1 MSKKQ
6 IILNELKKWLDD
18 ELIDQEIYSKLANQ
32 YKDRQ
37 WDFAVIIR
45 WCLIIGSIVL
55 GIGIISL
62 LTLIFNSLYFLAF
75 ILTMLFIIVFV
86 FGVMLTEKKWKI
98 YLPKT
103 GNALIVVACLILC
116 SDIFTI
122 AKIIFPQGENW
133 PILLLINSIIYFLI
147 AYLRKNRVV
156 LVLAL
161 IFIASWFGAQTGY
174 VSDWGFYFFG
184 MSYPMRFA
192 VVSPIVILIG
202 YLHKKIL
209 PQVYFN
215 FSKVYYV
222 MGTLYTNLSLWI
234 LSIIGNSEENL
245 FSSKDNHLELLLFS
259 IIWLIF
265 NIIIFIIGA
274 KNKNKVFTG
283 FAIVFVII
291 NLYTRYFEYFW
302 DKFDKSVFF
311 IILGSITITI
321 GLLLEKQLK
330 KLNKS

>member
-6 IILNELKKWLDD
+6 IILKELKKWLDD
-18 ELIDQEIYSKLANQ
+18 ELIDQEIYSKLSSQ
-32 YKDRQ
+32 YNVGQ

-45 WCLIIGSIVL
+45 GCLVIGSIVL
-55 GIGIISL
+55 GVGIISL
-62 LTLIFNSLYFLAF
+62 LTLILESLYFLAF
-75 ILTMLFIIVFV
+75 ILTILFILSFV

-103 GNALIVVACLILC
+103 GNAIIVVACLILC
-116 SDIFTI
+116 ADIFTI
-122 AKIIFPQGENW
+122 AKIIFPQGGNW
-133 PILLLINSIIYFLI
+133 SILLLINSIIYFFI
-147 AYLRKNRVV
+147 AYIRKNRVV

-192 VVSPIVILIG
+192 VVSPILILIG

-209 PQVYFN
+209 PEVYFN

-222 MGTLYTNLSLWI
+222 MGALYTNLSLWI
-234 LSIIGNSEENL
+234 LSIIGNSDRILSSSENY
-245 FSSKDNHLELLLFS
+245 HLELLFYS
-259 IIWLIF
+259 IIWLMF

-274 KNKNKVFTG
+274 KYKNKIFTG
-283 FAIVFVII
+283 FAIVFVIL

-302 DKFDKSVFF
+302 DKFDKSLFF

-321 GLLLEKQLK
+321 GIFLEKKLK